1 MRVFDQSDG
10 FGASPHNR
18 TVNSRIGEGAPE
30 LTWYEHPD
38 QPKLRRAMSNSFQS
52 SALRASAPLGV
63 AVIACAM
70 ALGCA
75 AHSGGATGSSYTP
88 DRQSEAEYD
97 LARDAWIRR
106 GDAREG
112 LAHALKATEID
123 DENAEAHHLV
133 ALLYLDLCQKLA
145 QDCRLADAEREA
157 GRALKLRGDFR
168 EARNTLGV
176 VLIHEHQYKQA
187 IEILEP
193 LTKDILYTSPESA
206 WGNLGWAY
214 LEVGKLDESRDAL
227 LRSIAAQPRFCVGH
241 YRLGLVY
248 ERLGHA
254 EAAVESFSN
263 ALQADSRC
271 SGLQDALLHRA
282 KAHLSLGQKAPAQID
297 LSRCAQL
304 SLSTLTGKECESIR
318 LKIK

>member
-1 MRVFDQSDG
+1 MSLRSESQVQKQALLGLRSWVLAALLSLSCSTHSSG
-10 FGASPHNR
+10 LSGA
-18 TVNSRIGEGAPE
+18 
-30 LTWYEHPD
+30 
-38 QPKLRRAMSNSFQS
+38 
-52 SALRASAPLGV
+52 AS
-63 AVIACAM
+63 
-70 ALGCA
+70 
-75 AHSGGATGSSYTP
+75 P

-97 LARDAWIRR
+97 LARDAWIRG
-106 GDAREG
+106 GDARDG
-112 LAHALKATEID
+112 LAHALKAVEID

-145 QDCRLADAEREA
+145 QDCRLADSEKAAR
-157 GRALKLRGDFR
+157 RALELRKDFR

-176 VLIHEHQYKQA
+176 VLVHEHNYKQA
-187 IEILEP
+187 VVVLEP

-214 LEVGKLDESRDAL
+214 LEMGRLDDARDAL
-227 LRSIAAQPRFCVGH
+227 LRSVAAQPRFCVGH

-248 ERLGHA
+248 ERLGHV
-254 EAAVESFSN
+254 EAAIESFSN

-271 SGLQDALLHRA
+271 AGLQEALLHRG
-282 KAHLSLGQKAPAQID
+282 KAYLSLGRTAPAQVD

-304 SLSTLTGKECESIR
+304 SLSTLAGKECTSIR

>member
-1 MRVFDQSDG
+1 MSKWFESLAQSHIRP
-10 FGASPHNR
+10 GALSVLMVVCGIGCSAR
-18 TVNSRIGEGAPE
+18 SANSA
-30 LTWYEHPD
+30 
-38 QPKLRRAMSNSFQS
+38 
-52 SALRASAPLGV
+52 
-63 AVIACAM
+63 
-70 ALGCA
+70 
-75 AHSGGATGSSYTP
+75 GGYTP

-112 LAHALKATEID
+112 LAHALKSVEID
-123 DENAEAHHLV
+123 DENTEAHHLI
-133 ALLYLDLCQKLA
+133 ALLYLDLCQRLP
-145 QDCRLADAEREA
+145 QDCRLADAENEA
-157 GRALKLRGDFR
+157 RRALELRKDFR

-176 VLIHEHQYKQA
+176 VLIHEHRFEQA
-187 IEILEP
+187 VEILEP
-193 LTKDILYTSPESA
+193 LTKDILYTSPENA

-214 LEVGKLDESRDAL
+214 LEMGRLDPARDAL

-241 YRLGLVY
+241 YRLGLVH

-254 EAAVESFSN
+254 QAAIGSFSN

-282 KAHLSLGQKAPAQID
+282 KAYLSLGQTAPAEVD

-304 SLSTLTGKECESIR
+304 SPSTLAGKECESIR
-318 LKIK
+318 LKIR